1 MVVATTNKTD
11 VTKVTVKKINGK
23 NLNLKKNY
31 KIYIE
36 AYKLVDG
43 KKVSLAKTITG
54 HIVGRKNTAYT
65 NVKMIKL
72 AKSKYTV
79 TAGKTA
85 TIKAKTVL
93 VDKRKKQ
100 LSNAHAT
107 QFRYASSDNKIATVS
122 KKGKIKGIAK
132 GQCSVYVYARNGY
145 ARKVTVTVK

>member
-1 MVVATTNKTD
+1 
-11 VTKVTVKKINGK
+11 
-23 NLNLKKNY
+23 
-31 KIYIE
+31 
-36 AYKLVDG
+36 
-43 KKVSLAKTITG
+43 
-54 HIVGRKNTAYT
+54 
-65 NVKMIKL
+65 MIKL

-100 LSNAHAT
+100 LSNAHAP

-145 ARKVTVTVK
+145 ARKITVTVK